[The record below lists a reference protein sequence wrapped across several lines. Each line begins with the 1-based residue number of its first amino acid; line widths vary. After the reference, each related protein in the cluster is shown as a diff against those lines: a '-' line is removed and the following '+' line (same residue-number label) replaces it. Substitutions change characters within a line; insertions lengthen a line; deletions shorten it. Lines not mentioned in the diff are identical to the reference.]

1 MAKNPRFAEH
11 RLYMAMTLTLG
22 REPTDQEWDEVQD
35 YLAHRAEFE
44 DYLAHREE
52 FLAWQARHTSNG
64 SAESPR

>member
-11 RLYMAMTLTLG
+11 RLYMAMTLELG

-35 YLAHRAEFE
+35 YLAHR
-44 DYLAHREE
+44 DE